1 LLAYRFFVKGQNP
14 MTYNIDEMTLAEKIK
29 VWNDLPIADR
39 GDHYLLHLHIVLD
52 RDFDRLYQ
60 QM

>member
-1 LLAYRFFVKGQNP
+1 VKGKNP
-14 MTYNIDEMTLAEKIK
+14 MTYNIDEMTLSEKIK

-39 GDHYLLHLHIVLD
+39 PNHYLLHLHIVLD